1 MDNTINDVHSV
12 LLEKLQ
18 WFHHQCEKN
27 GLRYYIVGG
36 TMLGAVRH
44 QGFIPWDDDIDVA
57 MPRKD
62 YLTFI
67 QKYTKESH
75 FPYTVEYPQNDN
87 LDYPYVFAK
96 VYDVRTSLIE
106 HTRHLVK
113 RGLYIDVFPLD
124 GIGDSYESACDNYQ
138 LILKYLRLHD
148 MSVCAFRGNRKW
160 YKNASII
167 LGRMLSPLFV
177 SERFINNKIN
187 RLCEQRN
194 FDSSEYVGNLVGNW
208 GIKEIMPRS
217 FFGNPKEY
225 TFEGIT
231 VLGVERPHEYLKSLY
246 RDYMMLPPLEKR
258 VSHHDY
264 VELNLKKSFLK

>member
-1 MDNTINDVHSV
+1 
-12 LLEKLQ
+12 
-18 WFHHQCEKN
+18 
-27 GLRYYIVGG
+27 
-36 TMLGAVRH
+36 
-44 QGFIPWDDDIDVA
+44 
-57 MPRKD
+57 
-62 YLTFI
+62 
-67 QKYTKESH
+67 
-75 FPYTVEYPQNDN
+75 
-87 LDYPYVFAK
+87 
-96 VYDVRTSLIE
+96 
-106 HTRHLVK
+106 
-113 RGLYIDVFPLD
+113 
-124 GIGDSYESACDNYQ
+124 
-138 LILKYLRLHD
+138 